1 MRVCCA
7 VHCVRCSRVARRVC
21 CTSQRTCVACHAL
34 RVARR
39 VLRVTRRVL
48 RVARRVLRV
57 ATPCVACCNAVCCVL
72 HIATVP
78 CAVGQAIRPSLRC
91 TSARRRPRS
100 SCAHCPKSRAQ
111 TSVYAQSVLSARA
124 TASAAV
130 ARASSPR
137 RVQSVLHSVQS
148 QCVAPDGSLSRG
160 HSY

>member
-39 VLRVTRRVL
+39 VLRV
-48 RVARRVLRV
+48 
-57 ATPCVACCNAVCCVL
+57 ATPCVACCIAVCCVL

-78 CAVGQAIRPSLRC
+78 CAVGQAILPSLRC

-111 TSVYAQSVLSARA
+111 TSVYAQSVLSAPA

-130 ARASSPR
+130 ACAPAKSSLCTVTVR
-137 RVQSVLHSVQS
+137 CHSRTEVS
-148 QCVAPDGSLSRG
+148 REATVIAAQCTVRSTL
-160 HSY
+160 